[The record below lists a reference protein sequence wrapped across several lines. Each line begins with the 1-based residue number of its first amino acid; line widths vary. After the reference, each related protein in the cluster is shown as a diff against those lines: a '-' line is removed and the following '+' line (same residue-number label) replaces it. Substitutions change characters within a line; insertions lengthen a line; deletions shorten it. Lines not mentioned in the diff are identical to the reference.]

1 MLLSNIE
8 IENDFAKIY
17 NKGYNYTLNF
27 IHKFI
32 VKYAQNSKKE
42 FERMIIEDNIITMDT
57 TETYKKAE
65 AQFEKLYKPGSVKTL
80 QFIEKNI
87 KTLPEDVLSEIFEII
102 NKNHEN
108 YTIKKSE
115 VLINLGDLNET
126 TVKEIVKFILFIRN
140 SMEQLEGIFDKM
152 DTFKTMFS
160 ETDVVTGPTINADPN
175 YNPIIPDYEN
185 GPAPIIE
192 KNSA

>member
-1 MLLSNIE
+1 MVLSSIE
-8 IENDFAKIY
+8 LENDFGKIY
-17 NKGYNYTLNF
+17 NKGCKYTLDF
-27 IHKFI
+27 INRVILKHAPHI
-32 VKYAQNSKKE
+32 KKE
-42 FERMIIEDNIITMDT
+42 FEKMIIEDTIITMET
-57 TETYKKAE
+57 TATYKKAE
-65 AQFEKLYKPGSVKTL
+65 EQFEKLYKPGSVKTL

-115 VLINLGDLNET
+115 VLINLGELNEK

-140 SMEQLEGIFDKM
+140 SMEQLENIFDKM
-152 DTFKTMFS
+152 DTIKTMFS
-160 ETDVVTGPTINADPN
+160 DTDAINGPTINADPN

-192 KNSA
+192 QNSA